1 MARKS
6 RKATKQPLPVT
17 YSPSLSSCPTG
28 IYARLSVEG
37 NGGDAKDSIQNQIA
51 YLEEYVNRDRDD
63 FRLVRVYVDNGAT
76 GTNFSREGWQSLIDD
91 VKAGIIR
98 CIVVKDFSR
107 IGRNYIEVGNYLE
120 KIFPFLG
127 VRVVSVNDHFDSK
140 RQSFESNML
149 MNSLAN
155 IVNDY
160 YAKDISKKI
169 VQARRTM
176 QENGEYTSGVFP
188 YGYRKSETHRRKMC
202 VDPEAAHVVK
212 KIFEWRV
219 QGKSNAWIANSL
231 NRLAIPSPGLYRY
244 MNGKEAYRHSCNA
257 KWNISHI
264 SGILKNPVY
273 LGHLVQGKS
282 HRSYFRENGKKQR
295 MPKENWIITRNAHEP
310 LATQEQFD
318 IVNDMAERSGEKYRI
333 QMKANAEVPHLDNP
347 LRRKI
352 YCGQCGRMM
361 SRRSRVK
368 GGVRR
373 YYYFCDSKR
382 TKMDAK
388 CTRTLISEE
397 ALMESVKE
405 VAVRHLQLAGDIADF
420 WSRQKDERGR
430 NSVSEYESI
439 TTCCPGEA
447 GKDRLEREAA
457 LLKKKKQELYEDMK
471 EGMLTREDFIHERE
485 CITKRQRQCEEEL
498 EKIAGAER
506 PEEPGQQIIE
516 RLAGSYCAASELEW
530 KDMPFELL
538 DAIIQKIVVLSAGKV
553 EMIFTYADIMEKW
566 AMSAPLLPERMV
578 SGNG

>member
-6 RKATKQPLPVT
+6 RKATGQPLPVT
-17 YSPSLSSCPTG
+17 YSPSFAYCPTG

-37 NGGDAKDSIQNQIA
+37 NGTDAKDSIQNQIA
-51 YLEEYVNRDRDD
+51 YLEEYVNRNKDD
-63 FRLVRVYVDNGAT
+63 FQLVRVYVDNGAT

-127 VRVVSVNDHFDSK
+127 VRVVSVNYHFDSEK
-140 RQSFESNML
+140 QSFESNML
-149 MNSLAN
+149 MNSLSN

-160 YAKDISKKI
+160 YARDISKKI
-169 VQARRTM
+169 VQARRTL
-176 QENGEYTSGVFP
+176 QENGEYTSGVYP
-188 YGYRKSETHRRKMC
+188 YGYRKSDGRKMR

-231 NRLAIPSPGLYRY
+231 NMLAIPSPGLYRL
-244 MNGKEAYRHSCNA
+244 MNGKEGYRHSCNA

-282 HRSYFRENGKKQR
+282 RRSYFRENGKKQR
-295 MPKENWIITRNAHEP
+295 MPKENWIITTNAHAP
-310 LATQEQFD
+310 LVTQEQFD
-318 IVNDMAERSGEKYRI
+318 IVNKMAERSGEKYRM
-333 QMKANAEVPHLDNP
+333 QMEANAEVPHLDNP

-368 GGVRR
+368 GGVRG
-373 YYYFCDSKR
+373 YYYFCDSRR

-388 CTRTLISEE
+388 CTRTLIPEE
-397 ALMESVKE
+397 VLMESVKE
-405 VAVRHLQLAGDIADF
+405 VVVCHLQLAGNIADF
-420 WSRQKDERGR
+420 WGRQKEERMRG
-430 NSVSEYESI
+430 SVSGSENGDAFCLEAA
-439 TTCCPGEA
+439 GEN
-447 GKDRLEREAA
+447 RLEEEAA

-485 CITKRQRQCEEEL
+485 RLSKRQRECEKEL
-498 EKIAGAER
+498 EKISDTGE
-506 PEEPGQQIIE
+506 PETSGQSIIE
-516 RLAGSYCAASELEW
+516 RLAGSYHAVSGLGW
-530 KDMPFELL
+530 KEMPFELL
-538 DAIIQKIVVLSAGKV
+538 DTIIQKIVVLSAGKI

-566 AMSAPLLPERMV
+566 GKSIPDAFQPERMV

>member
-6 RKATKQPLPVT
+6 RKATGQPLPVT
-17 YSPSLSSCPTG
+17 YSPSFSSCPTG

-37 NGGDAKDSIQNQIA
+37 NGTDAKDSIQNQIA
-51 YLEEYVNRDRDD
+51 YLEEYVNRNRDD
-63 FRLVRVYVDNGAT
+63 FQLVRVYVDNGAT

-127 VRVVSVNDHFDSK
+127 VRVVSVNDHFDSEK
-140 RQSFESNML
+140 QSFESNML
-149 MNSLAN
+149 MNSLSN

-160 YAKDISKKI
+160 YARDISKKI
-169 VQARRTM
+169 VQARRTL
-176 QENGEYTSGVFP
+176 QENGEYTSGVYP
-188 YGYRKSETHRRKMC
+188 YGYRKSDGRKMR
-202 VDPEAAHVVK
+202 VDSEAAHVVK

-231 NRLAIPSPGLYRY
+231 NMLAIPSPGLYRL
-244 MNGKEAYRHSCNA
+244 MNGKEGYRHSCNA

-282 HRSYFRENGKKQR
+282 RRSYFRENGKKQR
-295 MPKENWIITRNAHEP
+295 MPKENWIITRNAHAP
-310 LATQEQFD
+310 LVTQEQFD
-318 IVNDMAERSGEKYRI
+318 IVNKMAERSGEKYRM
-333 QMKANAEVPHLDNP
+333 QMEANVEVPHLDNP

-388 CTRTLISEE
+388 CTRTLIPEE
-397 ALMESVKE
+397 VLMESVKE
-405 VAVRHLQLAGDIADF
+405 VVVCHLQLAGNIADF
-420 WSRQKDERGR
+420 WGRQKEERMRG
-430 NSVSEYESI
+430 SISGSENGDAFCLEA
-439 TTCCPGEA
+439 A
-447 GKDRLEREAA
+447 GKDRLEKEAA

-485 CITKRQRQCEEEL
+485 RLSKQQRECEKEL
-498 EKIAGAER
+498 EKISDTGE
-506 PEEPGQQIIE
+506 PETSGQPIIE
-516 RLAGSYCAASELEW
+516 RLAGSYHAVSGLGW
-530 KDMPFELL
+530 KEMPFELL
-538 DAIIQKIVVLSAGKV
+538 DTIIQKIVVLSAGKV

-566 AMSAPLLPERMV
+566 GKSIPDAFQPERMV

>member
-1 MARKS
+1 M
-6 RKATKQPLPVT
+6 PVT
-17 YSPSLSSCPTG
+17 YSPSFSSCPTG

-37 NGGDAKDSIQNQIA
+37 NGTDAKDSIQNQIA
-51 YLEEYVNRDRDD
+51 YLEEYVNRNRDD
-63 FRLVRVYVDNGAT
+63 FQLVRVYVDNGAT

-127 VRVVSVNDHFDSK
+127 VRVVSVNDHFDSEK
-140 RQSFESNML
+140 QSFESNML
-149 MNSLAN
+149 MNSLSN

-160 YAKDISKKI
+160 YARDISKKI
-169 VQARRTM
+169 VQARRTL
-176 QENGEYTSGVFP
+176 QENGEYTSGVYP
-188 YGYRKSETHRRKMC
+188 YGYRKSDGRKMR
-202 VDPEAAHVVK
+202 VDSEAAHVVK

-231 NRLAIPSPGLYRY
+231 NMLAIPSPGLYRL
-244 MNGKEAYRHSCNA
+244 MNGKEGYRHSCNA

-282 HRSYFRENGKKQR
+282 RRSYFRENGKKQR
-295 MPKENWIITRNAHEP
+295 MPKENWIITRNAHAP
-310 LATQEQFD
+310 LVTQEQFD
-318 IVNDMAERSGEKYRI
+318 IVNKMAERSGEKYRM
-333 QMKANAEVPHLDNP
+333 QMEANVEVPHLDNP

-388 CTRTLISEE
+388 CTRTLIPEE
-397 ALMESVKE
+397 VLMESVKE
-405 VAVRHLQLAGDIADF
+405 VVVCHLQLAGNIADF
-420 WSRQKDERGR
+420 WGRQKEERMRG
-430 NSVSEYESI
+430 SISGSENGDAFCLEA
-439 TTCCPGEA
+439 A
-447 GKDRLEREAA
+447 GKDRLEKEAA

-485 CITKRQRQCEEEL
+485 RLSKQQRECEKEL
-498 EKIAGAER
+498 EKISDTGE
-506 PEEPGQQIIE
+506 PETSGQPIIE
-516 RLAGSYCAASELEW
+516 RLAGSYHAVSGLGW
-530 KDMPFELL
+530 KEMPFELL
-538 DAIIQKIVVLSAGKV
+538 DTIIQKIVVLSAGKV

-566 AMSAPLLPERMV
+566 GKSIPDAFQPERMV